1 MSFNLFIFER
11 RENIKTSIDVDNY
24 MEEFTKYVEEK
35 DYNSLEDCSEVI
47 VNFAKKMFEKFPP
60 MNAEYAPSKNS
71 EPYLTDYSLGKYG
84 IFCAFPYSVADEA
97 INYVVSLVDEYKVGI
112 YNPQSSEPIYPR
124 DIEILKYRTEDRD
137 NTLTDWD
144 TIEASINT
152 LDSPERG
159 TSHRE
164 NAFITVWFEKNGK
177 DEDEYIQCTP
187 NYIKKGFLNNL
198 FKSKNEI
205 LIDGYNFEVM
215 IDNKLYQT
223 NVPDKK
229 DLIKLMKEW
238 CWERKNPDVKDYE
251 IIMEL

>member
-24 MEEFTKYVEEK
+24 MEKFTKYEEKK
-35 DYNSLEDCSEVI
+35 DYNSLEGCSEVI
-47 VNFAKKMFEKFPP
+47 INFSKKMFEKFPP

-71 EPYLTDYSLGKYG
+71 EAYLTDYSLGKYG

-97 INYVVSLVDEYKVGI
+97 INYVISLVDEYKVGI
-112 YNPQSSEPIYPR
+112 YNPQSSEPIYPK
-124 DIEILKYRTEDRD
+124 DIEILKYRIESIDD
-137 NTLTDWD
+137 TLTDWD

-159 TSHRE
+159 TSNRDI
-164 NAFITVWFEKNGK
+164 AFITVWFGKNDK
-177 DEDEYIQCTP
+177 DEDEYAQCSP
-187 NYIKKGFLNNL
+187 NYLKKGF
-198 FKSKNEI
+198 FKSKI

-223 NVPDKK
+223 NVSDKK
-229 DLIKLMKEW
+229 DLLKLMKEW
-238 CWERKNPDVKDYE
+238 CCERKNPDVKNYE